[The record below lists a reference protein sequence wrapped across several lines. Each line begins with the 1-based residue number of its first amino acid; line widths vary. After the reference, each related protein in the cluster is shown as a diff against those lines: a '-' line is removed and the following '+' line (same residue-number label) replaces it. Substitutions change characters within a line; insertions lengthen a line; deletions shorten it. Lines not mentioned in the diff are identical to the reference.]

1 MHPFSLWVSPNRIDQ
16 DSDFRQIKTLSYV
29 IQALGLR
36 QAKAHGCHDALL
48 LNQRD
53 QVAEVTSANI
63 FWVRNGRIYTPP
75 LSAGC
80 LDGVTRRIVIREA
93 RKAEFEVR
101 EANTTVAKLLSADE
115 VFISSSLKLVVAVN
129 KILVDGKTNPLP
141 VGSVTGALAE
151 RFYRLGGIWS

>member
-1 MHPFSLWVSPNRIDQ
+1 
-16 DSDFRQIKTLSYV
+16 
-29 IQALGLR
+29 
-36 QAKAHGCHDALL
+36 L

-53 QVAEVTSANI
+53 QVAEVTSANV

-80 LDGVTRRIVIREA
+80 LDGVTRRIVIQEA
-93 RKAEFEVR
+93 RKAGFEVR
-101 EANTTVAKLLSADE
+101 EANTTVVKLLSADE
-115 VFISSSLKLVVAVN
+115 VLISSSLKLVVAVN

-151 RFYRLGGIWS
+151 RFYRLAGIWS